1 MGHNNVATVSAGSR
15 TLKTLAQSTSRYLPR
30 RFASADVFLRW
41 SVPVLIVLFLVAVG
55 AGTVVQV
62 LDSRERAIEE
72 ASDQM
77 TLLSHVAA
85 SELNV
90 LARSVLPGATRTA
103 ANQFARSPLATRA
116 TSDGRGLLIADA
128 AGQLVYTHN
137 TSIGHVGADL
147 VATLGTNQALTTFG
161 ERAGVMTINSPAGEK
176 MLAIVFNLNEPFGQ
190 MAIVQPM
197 TDVLRG
203 WQAQTRLTITI
214 FAMIGGVLAL
224 LGTAVHWQSLRA
236 RQVHRS
242 YARAQHRVDA
252 ALARGRS
259 GLFDWDLAQGRLFW
273 SRSMYELLGLPPRD
287 DLVSFGTFEALIH
300 PDDGDLYSLADDLL
314 RGKAKIIDRVL
325 RVRHTDGSWLWLRA
339 RAEIVASEQEDR
351 PHLIGIC
358 VDISEERRLAERT
371 ATADLRLRDAVEN
384 ISEAFVLWDAE
395 NKLVLC
401 NSKFQQLYHLPDS
414 AIKPGTSYE
423 DVISIGR
430 PPVVR
435 TQIKPEGRVEEGA
448 RTYEVQIEDG
458 RWLHINER
466 RTKDGGFVSVGTDFT
481 SIKRHEEKL
490 LESEKRLTATIVD
503 LRKSRKTLEVQ
514 ATQLAE
520 LAEKYAEQ
528 TVAAESANKAK
539 SEFLANI
546 SHELRTPL
554 NAIIGFSE
562 IMVGGAFG
570 PMGVPKYQEYCQ
582 DIRDSGEYLLNVIN
596 DILEMSRIEAGRFR
610 MSVEDVDLDAT
621 VLSALRVMTV
631 LAEEKGLALRAEA
644 ATGLTLRADRRALN
658 HILLN
663 LMSNAVKFTPAGGRI
678 TVRVRAVGDA
688 INIYVEDTG
697 IGIPKEALPKL
708 GRPFEQVENQFTK
721 SHQGSGLGLAIARS
735 LVELQSGSMR
745 IRSSVGVGTV
755 VLVRLPIQEGDAEAA
770 AQEEDMLRGAAS

>member
-1 MGHNNVATVSAGSR
+1 MAHNTVA
-15 TLKTLAQSTSRYLPR
+15 STSERAPTPDGSLSSARIALRYSV
-30 RFASADVFLRW
+30 AIDVLLRW
-41 SVPVLIVLFLVAVG
+41 SVPALIVFFLLAIG
-55 AGTVVQV
+55 IGTVAQIMESRKKA
-62 LDSRERAIEE
+62 LDRAGQDI
-72 ASDQM
+72 
-77 TLLSHVAA
+77 TLLSFA
-85 SELNV
+85 
-90 LARSVLPGATRTA
+90 LAKEIESVSRMANAMNAKEAIEIFATGA
-103 ANQFARSPLATRA
+103 LGGHATE
-116 TSDGRGLLIADA
+116 SGRGILVSDA
-128 AGQLVYTHN
+128 AGQIILTRN
-137 TSIGHVGADL
+137 QNADLDGQDL
-147 VATLGTNQALTTFG
+147 VATLGSNQALTTFG
-161 ERAGVMTINSPAGEK
+161 ERAGVMEVAPAKGEAL
-176 MLAIVFNLNEPFGQ
+176 LAMVHNLPEPFGQ
-190 MAIVQPM
+190 LAVVQPISVILQ
-197 TDVLRG
+197 D
-203 WQAQTRLTITI
+203 WHAQTRLTITI
-214 FAMIGGVLAL
+214 FAMIGGILAL

-236 RQVHRS
+236 RQAHRS
-242 YARAQHRVDA
+242 YSRAQKRIDT

-273 SRSMYELLGLPPRD
+273 SHSMYELLGLPPRD
-287 DLVSFGTFEALIH
+287 SLVSFGTFEALIH
-300 PDDGDLYSLADDLL
+300 PDDGDLYGLANDLL
-314 RGKAKIIDRVL
+314 QGMAKVIDRVL
-325 RVRHTDGSWLWLRA
+325 RVRHADGSWLWLRI
-339 RAEIVASEQEDR
+339 RAEIVMSDHEER

-371 ATADLRLRDAVEN
+371 ATADIRLRDAIEN
-384 ISEAFVLWDAE
+384 ISEAFVLWDAD

-401 NSKFQQLYHLPDS
+401 NSKFQQLYGLKDS

-423 DVISIGR
+423 DVISAGR

-490 LESEKRLTATIVD
+490 VEGEKRLTATVVD
-503 LRKSRKTLEVQ
+503 LRKSRQTLQEQ
-514 ATQLAE
+514 AAQLAE
-520 LAEKYAEQ
+520 LADKYAEQ
-528 TVAAESANKAK
+528 TVAAEAANKSK

-562 IMVGGAFG
+562 IMVSGAFG
-570 PMGVPKYQEYCQ
+570 PMGVAKYEEYCR

-596 DILEMSRIEAGRFR
+596 DILEMSRIEVGRFTLKI
-610 MSVEDVDLDAT
+610 EDVDLDAT

-644 ATGLTLRADRRALN
+644 ITGLHMKADRRAIN
-658 HILLN
+658 QILLN

-678 TVRVRAVGDA
+678 TVRTRVVGKAV
-688 INIYVEDTG
+688 NIYVEDTG
-697 IGIPKEALPKL
+697 IGIPKDALPKL

-735 LVELQSGSMR
+735 LVELHSGSMR

-755 VLVRLPIQEGDAEAA
+755 VLVRLPLIAGDHEAGK
-770 AQEEDMLRGAAS
+770 QEEMLLTAST